1 MNRGALRATGAG
13 GACAC
18 PKDLTESC
26 ARVLEKTGGTPFFS
40 AYRRCAGADAW
51 YAPAGEMALCAAR
64 RWKKLLALRAAP
76 PEAPRPV
83 LPAPP
88 LAAALQ
94 AVAPRR
100 VPARAALC
108 ARFETPE
115 QLAACTEEQLAA
127 LARILLPVQHRACVP
142 APLRAKAW
150 LELPR
155 AEFTGEGALEKTAA
169 SLAGEGFAGCVAQ
182 NLAHL
187 ALQGAGP
194 LMGGLWP
201 ECDERGCGA
210 RIPRHGLRECHRQP
224 RAGCAGVRGLA
235 AQAPTAVLAYGHM
248 PLMLTRA
255 CPLHNVHGCKGCPK
269 KGKLTDRRGGGIS
282 RALYRAAGH
291 AHGV

>member
-1 MNRGALRATGAG
+1 MRTAA
-13 GACAC
+13 
-18 PKDLTESC
+18 
-26 ARVLEKTGGTPFFS
+26 VQ
-40 AYRRCAGADAW
+40 GADAW
-51 YAPAGEMALCAAR
+51 YAPAGEIGALR
-64 RWKKLLALRAAP
+64 REALEKLLALRAAP

-83 LPAPP
+83 PPAPP

-194 LMGGLWP
+194 LMGGFGLNVTNAAAARAYLAMGCESVTASP
-201 ECDERGCGA
+201 ELA
-210 RIPRHGLRECHRQP
+210 AQ
-224 RAGCAGVRGLA
+224 GVCGLA
-235 AQAPTAVLAYGHM
+235 AQAPTAVLAYGICRCADARV
-248 PLMLTRA
+248 PPAQCAWL
-255 CPLHNVHGCKGCPK
+255 
-269 KGKLTDRRGGGIS
+269 
-282 RALYRAAGH
+282 
-291 AHGV
+291 